1 MAAREFRPRLYRYYD
16 GVIYECRLH
25 GSHGDKVE
33 TPYFVDGLPLSTNIS
48 DFAPT
53 HESIPLVSA
62 ISAISTQ
69 EILYLQIQFW
79 VKLDDL
85 KNSKI
90 LYGSKKSCKD
100 GMKRVFAEMLKD
112 SNANKEYIYEQI
124 LKLEKIK
131 TR

>member
-1 MAAREFRPRLYRYYD
+1 MAANEFRPRLYRYYD
-16 GVIYECRLH
+16 GVIYECRWH
-25 GSHGDKVE
+25 GSHGDKIE
-33 TPYFVDGLPLSTNIS
+33 TPYFVDRLPISTNVS
-48 DFAPT
+48 DFAPM

-62 ISAISTQ
+62 ISAIST
-69 EILYLQIQFW
+69 EKILYLQVQFW

-90 LYGSKKSCKD
+90 LYGSKKSCKS

-112 SNANKEYIYEQI
+112 PNANKECIYEQI
-124 LKLEKIK
+124 VKLEKIK